1 MILDFF
7 LKHEKSKNLSPF
19 PKRSPS
25 SNVDGIILFNVSGRK
40 STNTEP
46 ISDKPPSTKAGSG
59 LNIFDY
65 GKKVLCELVRRR
77 FSIKNVRLPN
87 IICKS

>member
-1 MILDFF
+1 MPVSTTVESVILDLFS
-7 LKHEKSKNLSPF
+7 KHENSKNLSPR

-25 SNVDGIILFNVSGRK
+25 SSVDGITRFNVSGRK

-59 LNIFDY
+59 LNILD
-65 GKKVLCELVRRR
+65 
-77 FSIKNVRLPN
+77 
-87 IICKS
+87 